1 MPRMRIRSG
10 AILLLMLTF
19 AAVLTVGCQ
28 SIAEKVV
35 EETTGVK
42 VEDEGEKV
50 TITGEDGET
59 MELSG
64 TGGSLPK
71 DWPSDMP
78 VYDGATIDSS
88 AAIRSGEVT
97 NFSVALSTTDA
108 FADVFA
114 WYKEQLASE
123 GWTIDNEFDM
133 ETDGSRA
140 GSFTSTKGSMTGYVW
155 ISEEDDGIVITLQVT
170 EE

>member
-1 MPRMRIRSG
+1 MLRKRIRSSV
-10 AILLLMLTF
+10 IVLLALAFT
-19 AAVLTVGCQ
+19 AVLTVGCQ

-42 VEDEGEKV
+42 VEDDGEKV
-50 TITGEDGET
+50 TITGEDGKK
-59 MELSG
+59 MQLSG
-64 TGGSLPK
+64 AEGSLPE

-97 NFSVALSTTDA
+97 NFSAALSTKDA

-114 WYKEQLASE
+114 
-123 GWTIDNEFDM
+123 
-133 ETDGSRA
+133 
-140 GSFTSTKGSMTGYVW
+140 
-155 ISEEDDGIVITLQVT
+155 
-170 EE
+170 